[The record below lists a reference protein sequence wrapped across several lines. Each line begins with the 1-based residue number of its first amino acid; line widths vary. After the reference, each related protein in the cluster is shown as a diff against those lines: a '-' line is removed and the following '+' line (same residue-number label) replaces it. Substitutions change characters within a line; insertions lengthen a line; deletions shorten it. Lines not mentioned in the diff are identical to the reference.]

1 MLINNN
7 KLGVIVS
14 GQILGGKSE
23 VIAFI

>member
-1 MLINNN
+1 MLTNNN

-23 VIAFI
+23 VKAFI